1 MPRGR
6 RYIVAGHTYHV
17 THRCHNRAF
26 LLKFKRDRTRYRELL
41 RRRLGEQRISLFSY
55 CITSNHVHLLLR
67 PDPAD
72 GPETLS
78 QLMQGL
84 EGDFAQEF
92 NRRKQRKNAF
102 WGDRYHA
109 TMIDSGEYLWKCL
122 LYIDLNMVRAGV
134 VHHPRE
140 WEWTAYHELTGAR
153 QRYRLLDVP
162 ELAAHVGAG
171 SESAFRTN
179 YAAAIAEALARG
191 ANGREACWT
200 ESLAVGS
207 APFVASVGRLVRNR
221 MKVELLNDGL
231 DDSLWLV
238 REVRDPS
245 GLDSISGPE
254 NRTQG
259 AKQNALRA

>member
-1 MPRGR
+1 MPRGK

-41 RRRLGEQRISLFSY
+41 RRRLAEQRISLFSY

-72 GPETLS
+72 GPDTLS
-78 QLMQGL
+78 RLMQGL

-92 NRRKQRKNAF
+92 NRRKGRKNAF

-134 VHHPRE
+134 VNHPRE

-153 QRYRLLDVP
+153 QRYRLIDMSTL
-162 ELAAHVGAG
+162 LAQAGAG
-171 SESAFRTN
+171 SESSFRAN
-179 YAAAIAEALARG
+179 YAAAIDEALARR
-191 ANGREACWT
+191 ANEREGCWT

-207 APFVASVGRLVRNR
+207 EPFVANVGRLVRNR
-221 MKVELLNDGL
+221 MQVELLNDER
-231 DDSLWLV
+231 DASLWVV
-238 REVRDPS
+238 RETRGS
-245 GLDSISGPE
+245 SSLDSISGPI
-254 NRTQG
+254 NQT
-259 AKQNALRA
+259 